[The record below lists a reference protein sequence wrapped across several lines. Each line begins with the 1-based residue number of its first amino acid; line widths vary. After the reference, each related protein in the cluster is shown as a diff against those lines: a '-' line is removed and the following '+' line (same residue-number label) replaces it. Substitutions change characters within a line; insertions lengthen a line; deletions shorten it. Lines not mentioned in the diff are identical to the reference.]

1 MKKLVFILSWF
12 FLISLSGCTQEIE
25 VRFEGNG
32 VSVNSIIIE
41 EGESI
46 SNFQRPTRANYEFD
60 GWYLDDSFNLP
71 VPQRLTPQEDITLYA
86 KWTRLY
92 SVNFNTDG
100 GSSIATIISRENS
113 NFNLSQINDPT
124 KANHVFDG
132 WYLDEAFT
140 RFAPSDMTINNDV
153 TIYAKWLRIL
163 NVSFNTNGG
172 SNLGSLSLNE
182 NSRLSITDIT
192 IPLRTNH
199 VFDGWFLDEELT
211 ILAPSVITV
220 EDNLTLHSKWIRL
233 NSIVFN
239 TNQGSP
245 VETITLEENT
255 SLDLNQIENP
265 LRSDY
270 RFEGWYLDPD
280 LSQKAPSIL
289 LPESDM
295 ILYAKWRPTFNTVI
309 FNTNQGST
317 LAPLRINEESSLNLS
332 QITIPIKANHRFEGW
347 FLDFELTESAPE
359 TIELEEDIILYAKW
373 VRGFTVSFNTDGG
386 SAVVP
391 MTIDENDVLELSQL
405 PTPIKTDSLF
415 AGWYTDS
422 SFSTK
427 LTESFVISEDIIL
440 YARWTEYSAYEEL
453 KSYLISNGTRG
464 ELDGVIW
471 YSTAIDDNLFRIYYY
486 EVEDMFKI
494 ERRFVSS
501 LESDLVAGQLLWLYL
516 DFFIVN
522 NEIIIKN
529 IPVSYA
535 QTVVGGRLSR
545 TGSGE
550 FYNISLDGRRIVS
563 MSRKADHQLTD
574 LMWQRIQQEV
584 NGFFNASIELAL
596 SKLSLDT
603 IEVRQRVSLIS
614 DLPFEF
620 SDNRREGVIISFDV
634 SYTYWSSGDI
644 RVTINYQVKKTA
656 DPAGPNSTNS
666 LFWRIIAW
674 DKDAIQIETFTASN
688 SSLRVGETANIS
700 RTYTFS
706 PNTPILIEFRPW

>member
-1 MKKLVFILSWF
+1 MKKLIFIFTSL
-12 FLISLSGCTQEIE
+12 LLLSLSGCTQEIE
-25 VRFEGNG
+25 VGFEGNG

-41 EGESI
+41 QGESV
-46 SNFQRPTRANYEFD
+46 SNFQRPTRPNYQFD
-60 GWYLDDSFNLP
+60 GWFLDASLNRPAPD
-71 VPQRLTPQEDITLYA
+71 RLTPEEDITLYA

-92 SVNFNTDG
+92 NVNFNTDG
-100 GSSIATIISRENS
+100 GSSVSNIVIRENT
-113 NFNLSQINDPT
+113 NFNLSEINNPT
-124 KANHVFDG
+124 RANHVFDG
-132 WYLDEAFT
+132 WFLNESLNQS
-140 RFAPSDMTINNDV
+140 APSNFTINADV
-153 TIYAKWLRIL
+153 TIFAKWLRIL
-163 NVSFNTNGG
+163 NVTFNTNGG
-172 SNLGSLSLNE
+172 PNIETISLNE
-182 NSRLSITDIT
+182 NSNLSLSE
-192 IPLRTNH
+192 IPTPSRANH
-199 VFDGWFLDEELT
+199 RFDGWFLDEELSV
-211 ILAPSVITV
+211 LAPLVITV
-220 EDNLTLHSKWIRL
+220 EDNLTLHSKWIRF

-239 TNQGSP
+239 TNQGSSI
-245 VETITLEENT
+245 ETVTLEENT
-255 SLDLNQIENP
+255 SFNLDQIENP
-265 LRSDY
+265 FRLDY
-270 RFEGWYLDPD
+270 RFEGWYLDPE
-280 LSQKAPSIL
+280 LNQNSPSIL

-295 ILYAKWRPTFNTVI
+295 ILYAKWTPTFNTVI

-453 KSYLISNGTRG
+453 KSYLINNGTRG

-471 YSTAIDDNLFRIYYY
+471 YSTVIDDNLFRIYYY

-529 IPVSYA
+529 IPVNYA

-603 IEVRQRVSLIS
+603 INVRQRVSLIS

-620 SDNRREGVIISFDV
+620 TYSGREAEIISFDV
-634 SYTYWSSGDI
+634 SYIYYSSGDI

-656 DPAGPNSTNS
+656 DPAGPNSTES
-666 LFWRIIAW
+666 LWWRIIAW
-674 DKDAIQIETFTASN
+674 DKDAIQIANPFQSN
-688 SSLRVGETANIS
+688 SSLRVGETANMS
-700 RTYTFS
+700 WSFTF
-706 PNTPILIEFRPW
+706 PPDIPIFIEFRPW